1 MIGRDETRRDELVG
15 VLEGCR
21 QFAGPEGRM
30 GDNRVPCVVVLDGGD
45 GESGEVLGLAFVT
58 RASSPPPVD
67 RSRDGGATAET
78 STTTTTTT
86 TPGWFRVEESFRPRS
101 DHEDG
106 LLGFR
111 IGNSPSKLKAAV
123 RRCLRFR
130 RRASGSLQLK
140 DIVPLLFLDDSP
152 VLQEQAARALVQ
164 LSSEEE
170 QQCKVL
176 EHNRAL
182 EGLVKLL
189 FKSDSPN
196 LQIHAALSL
205 GNLALAQDDE
215 EQQLWFLRYPQAL
228 AGLVNL
234 LFEDGRA
241 GAHERSREI
250 TVQVHQEAAM
260 ALGNIA
266 STTEG
271 GAMIMANAYALE
283 GLIRLLFMHQRRGS
297 QEAATR
303 VLVHLA
309 MVEDNVQR
317 LLEFPISIVGALSGL
332 LLDHSRPALQDNV
345 CKALSCLSSTPE
357 HGQMVVRCVHFP
369 RTLERLIRLLVQFN
383 ASAILPLSNLAI
395 NEEIQASI
403 AHHPN
408 VLEAAL
414 TFRFNR
420 TDNVAMFLGNLSLA
434 KANRSKLVECPGFLP
449 AMVDMLFNDSDPDG
463 QEQAAWTLSNLS
475 RAQPENLPVI
485 MNIADWP
492 GIVGGLIHVLTR
504 DESPGAQ
511 EQVSRVLANLSYAP
525 ENDAIIA
532 RFPDAWTCL
541 VPLLSKTENTCMLK
555 EVTRALSNLTSID
568 GLSQLN
574 VTSKCVSSL
583 ANVILEYSGP
593 GYRCSGMESVILEQ
607 TALALGNLTLDKS
620 NKWKVGA
627 NEDAVAALLG
637 LLLRFEYPSVQE
649 KAAWALVNLY
659 QDEDIATVPTKLPQV
674 IPILRILLSMEETL
688 TFRP

>member
-1 MIGRDETRRDELVG
+1 
-15 VLEGCR
+15 
-21 QFAGPEGRM
+21 M

-45 GESGEVLGLAFVT
+45 GKLDEVLGLAFVT
-58 RASSPPPVD
+58 QASSPPPVD

-78 STTTTTTT
+78 STSL
-86 TPGWFRVEESFRPRS
+86 GRFRIEEDIRRSF
-101 DHEDG
+101 DHERG
-106 LLGFR
+106 SGSWIHVARGFS
-111 IGNSPSKLKAAV
+111 IGRPSKLKAAV
-123 RRCLRFR
+123 KRCLRFR
-130 RRASGSLQLK
+130 RRASGNLQLK

-164 LSSEEE
+164 LSSEEA

-176 EHNRAL
+176 EHSRAL

-205 GNLALAQDDE
+205 GNLALAQDDD

-234 LFEDGRA
+234 LFEDGR
-241 GAHERSREI
+241 GLHQRSREI

-271 GAMIMANAYALE
+271 GAMIMANSYALE
-283 GLIRLLFMHQRRGS
+283 GLIRLLFMHERRGA

-303 VLVHLA
+303 VVVHLA

-345 CKALSCLSSTPE
+345 CKAISCLSSTPE

-369 RTLERLIRLLVQFN
+369 RTLERLISLLALFN

-414 TFRFNR
+414 MCRFNR

-434 KANRSKLVECPGFLP
+434 KANRSKIVECPGFLP

-475 RAQPENLPVI
+475 RAQQENLPVI

-541 VPLLSKTENTCMLK
+541 VPLLSKSENISMLK

-583 ANVILEYSGP
+583 ANVILEFSSH
-593 GYRCSGMESVILEQ
+593 GYRCSRMESVILEQ

-688 TFRP
+688 TWRP